1 LAGQKEASIMKLE
14 EVQTITE
21 QLASHHAAG
30 ENDLPRDLLQSL
42 GFEAGNI
49 YQELEMTSRFVDT
62 HQDITYSNSIM
73 HLHSHTFY
81 EILAVRSSGGAE
93 YLVDAQRYKLQPGDI
108 VIVPPGIS
116 HRPLLPDTMTEPY
129 KRDVIW
135 MSTEY
140 LNGLLQLFP
149 NNPGPQTIS
158 TRLIR
163 TAGTPWA
170 YLTDLIHRGVREA
183 EQKRFGWELALAA
196 NTAQLLVH
204 LCRAASDNSAKSLK
218 AESKELMDN
227 ILEYVERH
235 YAEKLTLSDIADK
248 FYVSESTIT
257 LTFRKKMG
265 VSFYH
270 WVTQRRLIAAKNL
283 IEGGQLLE
291 EVAQAVGFSDYS
303 SFFRA
308 FKREFGISPKQY
320 RNLL

>member
-1 LAGQKEASIMKLE
+1 MKLE
-14 EVQTITE
+14 EFQRIAENLAELQT
-21 QLASHHAAG
+21 AG
-30 ENDLPRDLLQSL
+30 GEEMPRELLQAM
-42 GFEAGNI
+42 GFDPGKI
-49 YQELEMTSRFVDT
+49 YQELEMTSRYVDT
-62 HQDITYSNSIM
+62 HQDISYSNSIM

-93 YLVDAQRYKLQPGDI
+93 YLVDAQRYKLQRGDI
-108 VIVPPGIS
+108 VIVPPGVS
-116 HRPLLPDTMTEPY
+116 HRPLLPETMTEPY
-129 KRDVIW
+129 ERDVIW
-135 MSTEY
+135 VSTEY
-140 LNGLLQLFP
+140 ITGLTQLFCDELGLQ
-149 NNPGPQTIS
+149 NTS

-204 LCRAASDNSAKSLK
+204 ICRAVSDDSAKPLK
-218 AESKELMDN
+218 AEAKELMDN

-235 YAEKLTLSDIADK
+235 YAQRLTLSDIAER
-248 FYVSESTIT
+248 FYVSESTIS
-257 LTFRKKMG
+257 LTFRRKMG

-270 WVTQRRLIAAKNL
+270 WVTQRRLIAAKIL
-283 IEGGQLLE
+283 IEGGSLLE
-291 EVAQAVGFSDYS
+291 DAAQSVGFSDYS

>member
-1 LAGQKEASIMKLE
+1 MKLE

-30 ENDLPRDLLQSL
+30 ENELPRDLLQSL
-42 GFEAGNI
+42 GLDAGNI

-62 HQDITYSNSIM
+62 HQDITYSNAIM

-93 YLVDAQRYKLQPGDI
+93 YLVDAQRYKLQRGDI

-140 LNGLLQLFP
+140 LNGLLLLFP

-204 LCRAASDNSAKSLK
+204 LCRAASDNSAKALK

>member
-1 LAGQKEASIMKLE
+1 
-14 EVQTITE
+14 
-21 QLASHHAAG
+21 
-30 ENDLPRDLLQSL
+30 
-42 GFEAGNI
+42 
-49 YQELEMTSRFVDT
+49 MTSRFVDT
-62 HQDITYSNSIM
+62 HQDITYSNAIM

-93 YLVDAQRYKLQPGDI
+93 YLVDAQRYKLQRGDI

-204 LCRAASDNSAKSLK
+204 LCRAASDNSAKALK

>member
-140 LNGLLQLFP
+140 LHGLLQLFP

-204 LCRAASDNSAKSLK
+204 LCRAASDNSAKALK

>member
-1 LAGQKEASIMKLE
+1 MKLE

-30 ENDLPRDLLQSL
+30 ENELPRDLLQSL
-42 GFEAGNI
+42 GLDAGNI

-62 HQDITYSNSIM
+62 HQDITYSNAIM

-93 YLVDAQRYKLQPGDI
+93 YLVDAQRYKLQRGDI

-204 LCRAASDNSAKSLK
+204 LCRAASDNSAKALK

-291 EVAQAVGFSDYS
+291 EVAQTVGFSDYS

>member
-1 LAGQKEASIMKLE
+1 MKLE

-30 ENDLPRDLLQSL
+30 ENELPRDLLQSL
-42 GFEAGNI
+42 GLDAGNI

-62 HQDITYSNSIM
+62 HQDITYSNAIM

-93 YLVDAQRYKLQPGDI
+93 YLVDAQRYKLQRGDI

-204 LCRAASDNSAKSLK
+204 LCRAASDNSAKALK

>member
-1 LAGQKEASIMKLE
+1 MKLE

-21 QLASHHAAG
+21 QLASHHATG
-30 ENDLPRDLLQSL
+30 ENELPRDLLQSL
-42 GFEAGNI
+42 GLDAGNI

-62 HQDITYSNSIM
+62 HQDITYSNAIM

-93 YLVDAQRYKLQPGDI
+93 YLVDAQRYKLQRGDI

-204 LCRAASDNSAKSLK
+204 LCRAASDNSAKALK